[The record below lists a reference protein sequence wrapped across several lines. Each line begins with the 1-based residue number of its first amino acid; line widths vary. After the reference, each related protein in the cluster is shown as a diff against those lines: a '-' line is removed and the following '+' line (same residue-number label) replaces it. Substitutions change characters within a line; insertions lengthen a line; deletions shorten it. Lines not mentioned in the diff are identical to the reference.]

1 VRGRSGEGS
10 GRPGIRHGVAFVRD
24 ACLQLCSG
32 GTYNAWGYSGMP
44 REVMGMSRGVATTG
58 SRRSALRRLGVA
70 RADGGG
76 ANLPAAFAESLA
88 AMSATKLPGPE
99 GHQKLGPL
107 AARPPAPRAEPAT
120 AAVAQEKVLAEI
132 AHELGNFFHKLYYW
146 SDYLKE
152 KPTRKSSDSTATQM
166 LERTI
171 KNLEDFLK
179 VSLDYFNPTQL
190 SFSRM
195 AVGEFVD
202 GLLLQLRSQLNG
214 TPVTVSDV
222 GAWRVD
228 EVELLVDLGHLSYA
242 FEVAM
247 RHLVK
252 QMGPESSVSVSI
264 ERSAR
269 RQEDGLEVRFHIRQP
284 NEGSPLFRT
293 AEAGVEWAVAQKFVA
308 LHGGDLLERNEG
320 PGEKQLVLF
329 LPVSP

>member
-1 VRGRSGEGS
+1 MAGEL
-10 GRPGIRHGVAFVRD
+10 A
-24 ACLQLCSG
+24 
-32 GTYNAWGYSGMP
+32 
-44 REVMGMSRGVATTG
+44 GMSRGVATTG
-58 SRRSALRRLGVA
+58 SRRSTPAKVA
-70 RADGGG
+70 TRGTGGG
-76 ANLPAAFAESLA
+76 DGTIPTRVAETLA
-88 AMSATKLPGPE
+88 AMSATKFPGRD
-99 GHQKLGPL
+99 GHQKHGPL
-107 AARPPAPRAEPAT
+107 TVRPPAPRPDHGT
-120 AAVAQEKVLAEI
+120 AVIIQEKVLAEI
-132 AHELGNFFHKLYYW
+132 THELGNFFHKLYYW

-152 KPTRKSSDSTATQM
+152 KPARKSSDSTATQM

>member
-1 VRGRSGEGS
+1 MAGE
-10 GRPGIRHGVAFVRD
+10 IA
-24 ACLQLCSG
+24 
-32 GTYNAWGYSGMP
+32 
-44 REVMGMSRGVATTG
+44 GMSRGVATSG
-58 SRRSALRRLGVA
+58 SRRTVLAKVA
-70 RADGGG
+70 ARGKRSGDAV
-76 ANLPAAFAESLA
+76 LTRVAETLT
-88 AMSATKLPGPE
+88 AMSANKFPDPE
-99 GHQKLGPL
+99 GHQKHGPL
-107 AARPPAPRAEPAT
+107 TARPSAARPDNGT
-120 AAVAQEKVLAEI
+120 AVLRQEVLRQEKVLAEI
-132 AHELGNFFHKLYYW
+132 THELGNFFHKLYYW

-179 VSLDYFNPTQL
+179 VSLDYFHPTQL
-190 SFSRM
+190 SLTRM

-228 EVELLVDLGHLSYA
+228 DAEVLIDLGHFSHA
-242 FEVAM
+242 FGVAM
-247 RHLVK
+247 RHLAK

-264 ERSAR
+264 ERSTR
-269 RQEDGLEVRFHIRQP
+269 RHEGGLEVRFHLRQP
-284 NEGSPLFRT
+284 NEASPLFRT
-293 AEAGVEWAVAQKFVA
+293 AEAGIEWAVAQKFLA
-308 LHGGDLLERNEG
+308 LHGGDLLERTEG